1 MLTDTVSLEKEF
13 EACLA
18 RHGISIPVGRR
29 EVMFQAFVD
38 FRALLAEMPS
48 ELESTLEPA
57 YIFAPGRHSNEVCR
71 NEK

>member
-1 MLTDTVSLEKEF
+1 
-13 EACLA
+13 
-18 RHGISIPVGRR
+18 
-29 EVMFQAFVD
+29 MFQAFVD

-57 YIFAPGRHSNEVCR
+57 YIFAPGRHSNEVFR